1 VYELI
6 ILSLLMRFSLHGYLI
21 AKIAND
27 IIGPWA
33 KISNG
38 TLYPLLT
45 RLEQAGLI
53 AQTSEQQDREQ
64 RERHARVFMITDEG
78 RKRFYQLMMDTSSN
92 IGDYQ
97 RIFHLK
103 AGYLDL
109 LQPRECLYVLNHY
122 INYCQASILYMKSE
136 SEDLVHEIEDSP
148 HRELSL
154 LVMQHHAEMWQAEV
168 DWTMRLREKLVS
180 LVENGKSSELQLH
193 EKGS

>member
-1 VYELI
+1 MYELI
-6 ILSLLMRFSLHGYLI
+6 ILSLLMRFPAHGYLI

-45 RLEQAGLI
+45 RLVQTGIIALTDDESDA
-53 AQTSEQQDREQ
+53 AQT
-64 RERHARVFMITDEG
+64 ERPARRFMITDGG

-103 AGYLDL
+103 AGCLDL
-109 LQPRECLYVLNHY
+109 LPSRESLHLLNHY
-122 INYCQASILYMKSE
+122 INYSQACILHLKTETE
-136 SEDLVHEIEDSP
+136 SLIHELEDTPQRKLALNVMR
-148 HRELSL
+148 HRAEL
-154 LVMQHHAEMWQAEV
+154 WQAEV
-168 DWTMRLREKLVS
+168 DWTMQLREELVS
-180 LVENGKSSELQLH
+180 RTESEKSGVE
-193 EKGS
+193 